1 MNEYWNDVVVCID
14 ENGLK
19 QRESIADVDCEED
32 VLAQGRI
39 LSKGDDT
46 ARSEGVTNR
55 KFSRISWRM
64 TDRCMMQKLP
74 KELQFSCLLR

>member
-55 KFSRISWRM
+55 K
-64 TDRCMMQKLP
+64 L
-74 KELQFSCLLR
+74 